1 MKHILTFSSLFF
13 LALTLLPA
21 AAFACMCAP
30 ADDREEQ
37 EKIMKEFDIIATVE
51 ILDIR
56 IPESFGQENQYF
68 VRTLNAVKGNAPTE
82 FEVTD
87 RDSSCGNFFSVGDI
101 ETVGIERHT
110 GNKFTLYNE
119 CAQILLDGYMAGHRN
134 LDDGGETVTPLD

>member
-1 MKHILTFSSLFF
+1 MRHILTIASLFF
-13 LALTLLPA
+13 LSFTVLPA
-21 AAFACMCAP
+21 SANACMCVP

-37 EKIMKEFDIIATVE
+37 EKIMKEFDIIANVE

-56 IPESFGQENQYF
+56 IPESFGQANQYY
-68 VRTLNAVKGNAPTE
+68 VRTLNTIRGNAPAE

-87 RDSSCGNFFSVGDI
+87 SDTSCGNFFSVGDI

-119 CAQILLDGYMAGHRN
+119 CAQILLDGYMAGHRS